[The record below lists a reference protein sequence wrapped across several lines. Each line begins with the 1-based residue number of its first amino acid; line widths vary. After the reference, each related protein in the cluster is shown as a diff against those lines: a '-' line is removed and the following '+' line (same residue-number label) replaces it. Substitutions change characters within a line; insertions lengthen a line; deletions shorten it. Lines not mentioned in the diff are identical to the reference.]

1 MLVARAYTMHAA
13 AGRERTFALM
23 IIRIASI
30 VLSLAGILALIF
42 GLVLWTGMALNIIS
56 LHMLLGLLAVGALWV
71 IGIGQ
76 ALVRDGSW
84 IIAACAV
91 IGEPPRN
98 SAGSSFCPTSGTN
111 ISSLAFIPSPAMRI
125 QAQIPYTRQL
135 RSWPSACSY
144 FLSSL
149 NNRHAYVYSGLVF
162 PDAYV
167 DIVADGHELRSYAG
181 DAG

>member
-1 MLVARAYTMHAA
+1 MLVVRAYTTHVA

-56 LHMLLGLLAVGALWV
+56 LHMLLGLLAVAALWV

-76 ALVRDGSW
+76 ALVRGGSW

-91 IGEPPRN
+91 IVG
-98 SAGSSFCPTSGTN
+98 ALTGWLG
-111 ISSLAFIPSPAMRI
+111 MI
-125 QAQIPYTRQL
+125 QA
-135 RSWPSACSY
+135 
-144 FLSSL
+144 SL
-149 NNRHAYVYSGLVF
+149 LVGDYHWIIQVIHLLLGVLTIGL
-162 PDAYV
+162 
-167 DIVADGHELRSYAG
+167 GHMGAARYRRA
-181 DAG
+181 ATQ